1 MRNTI
6 KAKTGYR
13 VITPRKGFPLYDMA
27 TYHFDE
33 VDADM
38 VRVVADGDDV
48 IMFALLVPYADYL
61 AEKEGNECFNLC
73 EVFTTR
79 KGNQYIYWRDE
90 EIDEDR
96 ITRVE
101 V

>member
-1 MRNTI
+1 MMNTI
-6 KAKTGYR
+6 TAKTGYR
-13 VITPRKGFPLYDMA
+13 VIIPRKGFPLYDMA
-27 TYHFDE
+27 TYLFDE

-38 VRVVADGDDV
+38 VRVVADGEDV
-48 IMFALLVPYADYL
+48 IMFALLVSYADYL
-61 AEKEGNECFNLC
+61 EEKEGNECFHLC

-96 ITRVE
+96 ITLVE

>member
-1 MRNTI
+1 MKNTI

-27 TYHFDE
+27 TYPFDE
-33 VDADM
+33 VDADS

-48 IMFALLVPYADYL
+48 IMFALLTPYSEYL
-61 AEKEGNECFNLC
+61 GEKESNECFHLC

-90 EIDEDR
+90 EWGEDH

>member
-1 MRNTI
+1 MMNTI
-6 KAKTGYR
+6 TAKTGYR

-27 TYHFDE
+27 TYLFDE

-38 VRVVADGDDV
+38 VRVVADGEDV
-48 IMFALLVPYADYL
+48 IMFALLVSYADYL
-61 AEKEGNECFNLC
+61 EEKEGNECFHLC

-96 ITRVE
+96 ITLVE